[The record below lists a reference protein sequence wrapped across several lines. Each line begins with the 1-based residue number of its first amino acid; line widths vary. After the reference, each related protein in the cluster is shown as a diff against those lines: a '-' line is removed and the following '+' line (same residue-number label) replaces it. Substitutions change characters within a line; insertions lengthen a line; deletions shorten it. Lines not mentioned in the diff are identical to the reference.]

1 MHNTV
6 DNAPLMIGPATQAR
20 KHELMPMKEAPQQNT
35 DTTLATS
42 KCAILIQQNLRAS
55 LISKTTTPA
64 WLNVVGET

>member
-20 KHELMPMKEAPQQNT
+20 KLELMPMKEAPQQIT

-42 KCAILIQQNLRAS
+42 KCAILIPQSTTDLKDNNSS
-55 LISKTTTPA
+55 LA
-64 WLNVVGET
+64 ERCW